1 MIQKII
7 EDENGSSVPIAREDN
22 QFIMEMIVPYGKDQ
36 EGQTPL
42 HRAVAW
48 GNTHAVEI
56 LLDEGA
62 DINARDGEG
71 DTPMEKALRGNIT
84 AVAILL
90 GDRGALKK
98 DGNPATEILPLK
110 W

>member
-1 MIQKII
+1 MDITRLAI
-7 EDENGSSVPIAREDN
+7 E
-22 QFIMEMIVPYGKDQ
+22 KD
-36 EGQTPL
+36 
-42 HRAVAW
+42 R
-48 GNTHAVEI
+48 
-56 LLDEGA
+56 
-62 DINARDGEG
+62 
-71 DTPMEKALRGNIT
+71 IT